1 MYRHAVALLL
11 TILFLMTSAAFADV
25 VLDNFDSGDLSAW
38 NTATPYYVTLG
49 LVSPGNGGSGS
60 ALAITET
67 AGAAHS
73 ISAYAHRA
81 VSTGQNW
88 TAYKTL
94 KIDAKISAG
103 YWNGYSVR
111 LANGTGAA
119 EVITFRGL
127 HSTAAP
133 ETWVTFSLDIS
144 TAQRD
149 QITGINIYPNRTVQ
163 NLAQTIAID
172 NIVLSTTPVTAPPD
186 TMDYVDP
193 NDYDLDRWKDPN
205 SHVYVT
211 TASTTA
217 EPGAMTIA
225 TSASN
230 TSAYGHCT
238 PVLTQDWNDYV
249 TLQFDAK
256 LPADKNTI
264 GYSVKI
270 YRQGNPQSVTT
281 NPPNDYDPGDPVKT
295 KRFVPGSGSYATC
308 YVDISG
314 LERDQI
320 SSLMFYLNLRGL
332 NTELGTHLNIDNIKL
347 TKVPAPVTGPDVL
360 TLESFETYA
369 KSADMYGAGKP
380 WDAGYGN
387 GLDAATW
394 PMLITTDMT
403 LGLASMETKLS
414 LIIPAP
420 PALPYPSASAYVKR
434 QYNLPGAPPSLYP
447 DLSSFNSIMFDV
459 KVIKNTSPM
468 TVPMGFSCNIV
479 DAGGTNLM
487 FPFEPTA
494 YDTWQT
500 ISLDISGNAFEYLS
514 FIRFYDNRCGVGDIG
529 QIFRID
535 NVRVSR
541 EPAPPV
547 PPVSPIVDDFQGADN
562 TSWFYADSVTG
573 SVVADPTTG
582 SNVLKIVNT
591 GTNSAAYLRKTFH
604 SNWSGFKTLS
614 FDARMANSNTNQ
626 GFGVLLRKFDS
637 NNAAHQFMPTSEWK
651 TYSIDI
657 SAESITEMMGLRFYV
672 NRAGLSGTSQSA
684 SQELYIDNIRL
695 STTAVQY
702 NTIADAKNQS
712 DGTTLTL
719 TGKITMG
726 KFPGIAPDPYL
737 TGNPLRDV
745 FFIEES
751 DRSCALPVMIGPAA
765 GAANVDMRSKV
776 NVTGIMS
783 SGRGS
788 RFLYATSITNVDNT
802 GVVVPQ
808 PVVLTN
814 RNVGATDRWLAAGV
828 PGFSGLDTTGMYAV
842 VYGKI
847 LAIGTD
853 SLGLYMYIDDG
864 GRVVADNGA
873 TGLKVY
879 DWYYTVAISENIG
892 KYVRSVGFAMN
903 LPELDTTGVPTGK
916 IFRGFWTPYDSTE
929 ASLLYQ

>member
-1 MYRHAVALLL
+1 M
-11 TILFLMTSAAFADV
+11 
-25 VLDNFDSGDLSAW
+25 
-38 NTATPYYVTLG
+38 
-49 LVSPGNGGSGS
+49 
-60 ALAITET
+60 
-67 AGAAHS
+67 
-73 ISAYAHRA
+73 
-81 VSTGQNW
+81 
-88 TAYKTL
+88 
-94 KIDAKISAG
+94 
-103 YWNGYSVR
+103 
-111 LANGTGAA
+111 
-119 EVITFRGL
+119 
-127 HSTAAP
+127 
-133 ETWVTFSLDIS
+133 
-144 TAQRD
+144 
-149 QITGINIYPNRTVQ
+149 
-163 NLAQTIAID
+163 
-172 NIVLSTTPVTAPPD
+172 
-186 TMDYVDP
+186 
-193 NDYDLDRWKDPN
+193 
-205 SHVYVT
+205 
-211 TASTTA
+211 
-217 EPGAMTIA
+217 
-225 TSASN
+225 
-230 TSAYGHCT
+230 
-238 PVLTQDWNDYV
+238 
-249 TLQFDAK
+249 
-256 LPADKNTI
+256 
-264 GYSVKI
+264 
-270 YRQGNPQSVTT
+270 
-281 NPPNDYDPGDPVKT
+281 
-295 KRFVPGSGSYATC
+295 
-308 YVDISG
+308 
-314 LERDQI
+314 
-320 SSLMFYLNLRGL
+320 
-332 NTELGTHLNIDNIKL
+332 
-347 TKVPAPVTGPDVL
+347 
-360 TLESFETYA
+360 
-369 KSADMYGAGKP
+369 
-380 WDAGYGN
+380 
-387 GLDAATW
+387 
-394 PMLITTDMT
+394 
-403 LGLASMETKLS
+403 
-414 LIIPAP
+414 
-420 PALPYPSASAYVKR
+420 
-434 QYNLPGAPPSLYP
+434 
-447 DLSSFNSIMFDV
+447 
-459 KVIKNTSPM
+459 
-468 TVPMGFSCNIV
+468 
-479 DAGGTNLM
+479 
-487 FPFEPTA
+487 
-494 YDTWQT
+494 
-500 ISLDISGNAFEYLS
+500 
-514 FIRFYDNRCGVGDIG
+514 GDIG